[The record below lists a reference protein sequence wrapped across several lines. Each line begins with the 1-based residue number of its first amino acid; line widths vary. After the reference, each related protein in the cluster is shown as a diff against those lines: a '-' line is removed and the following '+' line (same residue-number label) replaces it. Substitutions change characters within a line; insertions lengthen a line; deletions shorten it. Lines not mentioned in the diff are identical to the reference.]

1 MKKTITLLLALLLC
15 LTVFAACATETAT
28 TPTPT
33 PDDVVVATDPVDTSP
48 TEEPAATPTPE
59 EPTPEPP
66 ADPVEL
72 VVFAAA
78 SMKETMDQ
86 IATLYKDIAPN
97 VTITYTFDSSGT
109 LLTQIQEGAEA
120 DIFISAAQKQMNT
133 LADDNALLAETRFD
147 LVENKVALVVPS
159 GNPANI
165 TSFDDAI
172 DADSIALGNSDVP
185 VGQYSEE
192 IFISL
197 GVWDAVSAK
206 ATLGANVKEVQTWV
220 SEAVV
225 DCGIVYATDAF
236 SAGLEIVA
244 DAPEGTLKTPVVY
257 PASVLAMSKSVDAAK
272 AFLEFLKT
280 PEAFAVF
287 EAVGFAK
294 P

>member
-1 MKKTITLLLALLLC
+1 MKKTLTLLLALLLC
-15 LTVFAACATETAT
+15 VSFLVSCASSPAPAPSQEPPVA
-28 TPTPT
+28 TPT
-33 PDDVVVATDPVDTSP
+33 
-48 TEEPAATPTPE
+48 PAATPTPTPE
-59 EPTPEPP
+59 ATPTPEPAP
-66 ADPVEL
+66 EPVEL
-72 VVFAAA
+72 IVFAAA
-78 SMKETMDQ
+78 SMKETMDE
-86 IATLYKDIAPN
+86 IATLYKNVAPH

-109 LLTQIQEGAEA
+109 LLTQIQEGAIA

-133 LADDNALLAETRFD
+133 LADADGLLADTRFD

-165 TSFDDAI
+165 HSFDDAI
-172 DADSIALGNSDVP
+172 AAESIALGNSDVP

-192 IFISL
+192 IFVSL
-197 GVWDAVSAK
+197 EVWDSVSAK
-206 ATLGANVKEVQTWV
+206 ATLGANVKEVTTWV
-220 SEAVV
+220 SEGVV

-257 PASVLAMSKSVDAAK
+257 PASVLVDSANVDAAK
-272 AFLEFLKT
+272 AFLDYLKT
-280 PEAFAVF
+280 PEATAVF